1 MARKTLRELYS
12 HFVAR
17 TNIMV
22 HKYDFHLSPD
32 PTHRD
37 MCNAIHCDG
46 RALMIIRLQL
56 LWGEFCRELV
66 TRSAIGR
73 CRTITGTFPS
83 RSPALSSLQA
93 IEQAIN
99 AERRGRPP
107 AWHSP
112 AFALAVARRLNIQNY
127 DQVSLALSQAAP
139 VDDLR
144 TIRNYVVHPSEVTRI
159 PYVQITRRLG
169 SPGTDPMSLLA
180 TRLPGG
186 ATRYETW
193 VADLQAMALDAVR

>member
-17 TNIMV
+17 TNLLV
-22 HKYDFHLSPD
+22 EKYDFPIPPD
-32 PTHRD
+32 TSHRD
-37 MCNAIHCDG
+37 MCNAIHSDG

-66 TRSAIGR
+66 MRSALGGYL
-73 CRTITGTFPS
+73 TITGTFPS
-83 RSPALSSLQA
+83 ASPALLSLQA
-93 IEQAIN
+93 IQQAIN
-99 AERRGRPP
+99 LERRGRPP

-112 AFALAVARRLNIQNY
+112 VFALAVARRLNIQNY
-127 DQVSLALSQAAP
+127 DQVSLALTQASP

-144 TIRNYVVHPSEVTRI
+144 TIRNYIVHPSEFTRI
-159 PYVQITRRLG
+159 PYVNITWRLG
-169 SPGTDPMSLLA
+169 SPGTDPVSLLA
-180 TRLPGG
+180 VRLPGG

-193 VADLQAMALDAVR
+193 VADLQTMVLDAVR